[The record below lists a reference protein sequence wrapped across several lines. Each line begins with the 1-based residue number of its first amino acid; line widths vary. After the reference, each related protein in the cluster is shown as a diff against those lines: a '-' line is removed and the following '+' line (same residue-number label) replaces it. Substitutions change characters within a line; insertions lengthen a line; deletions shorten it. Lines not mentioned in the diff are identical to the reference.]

1 MPESEAERE
10 RELEEVEESVSVAV
24 SLAVSPDCDAELVSS
39 AVNVGS
45 ADFVSEIEGLF
56 DAVSDSE
63 RDNEVDFDEEAV
75 SDSD

>member
-45 ADFVSEIEGLF
+45 GDFVSEIEGLF
-56 DAVSDSE
+56 DGVSDSE